1 MGSSVSSSFL
11 ILSNL
16 LSGRMTLKIM
26 VILCLGLV
34 VFTEAY
40 PIFCAEP
47 EFCSL
52 ESVERKKRS
61 PELTEDD
68 NVTSDGSTEGDV
80 LARNAMNDAVD
91 TIIKSNES
99 EDNTDD
105 SEQMDDMSTGG
116 YGGERE
122 KREEK
127 CWCPNPDDYDDP
139 ACL

>member
-1 MGSSVSSSFL
+1 MGSSVYSSFL
-11 ILSNL
+11 LSNL

-52 ESVERKKRS
+52 ESVERMRRS
-61 PELTEDD
+61 PELTEED
-68 NVTSDGSTEGDV
+68 NVTSDGSTDGDV
-80 LARNAMNDAVD
+80 LAGNAMNDAVD

-105 SEQMDDMSTGG
+105 SEQEDDMSTGG
-116 YGGERE
+116 YGGGRK
-122 KREEK
+122 KREEEELDE
-127 CWCPNPDDYDDP
+127 CYNVENPG
-139 ACL
+139 CEV